1 MITQCKCHGVSGS
14 CEIKTCWRAMPSF
27 SLIGNKLKEKFD
39 AATEVRIR
47 RLNKQTINNNNNNIN
62 NNKVQKLVA
71 KNQMFRK
78 LDKTDLVYLN
88 RSPDFCEANLRLGA
102 RGTHGRVCNKN
113 SRGIDGCDLLCC
125 GRPYK
130 TQLQTVKYKC
140 NCTFLWCCSVKCNE
154 CTSVQEISTCT

>member
-1 MITQCKCHGVSGS
+1 MVTQCKCHGVSGS

-27 SLIGNKLKEKFD
+27 SLIGNKLKEKYD

-47 RLNKQTINNNNNNIN
+47 KAFNKQTKRSKI
-62 NNKVQKLVA
+62 VP
-71 KNQMFRK
+71 KNQLFRQ
-78 LDKTDLVYLN
+78 LDKSDLIYMN
-88 RSPDFCEANLRLGA
+88 RSPDFCQKNLKFA
-102 RGTHGRVCNKN
+102 TYGTSGRVCNKN

-140 NCTFLWCCSVKCNE
+140 NCTFLWCCSVKCQE
-154 CTSVQEISTCT
+154 CQSVQEISTCT